1 MPSLQQ
7 ECKLKEN
14 NNIFKNHNFKF
25 EFFEQHQ
32 LKTHNLDHIYMQG
45 FIEDKT
51 GKGRFNIKL
60 KFFSLKSPQV

>member
-1 MPSLQQ
+1 MHK

-25 EFFEQHQ
+25 EFFKKKQ
-32 LKTHNLDHIYMQG
+32 LENHNLNHILMQG